1 MDRIDALLDIYLE
14 SGDFPADA
22 TEAECEEVAALA
34 ASAGMVRASAAA
46 IDSEARASM
55 PEARARFE
63 RFVVASRPS
72 APPVRVVQP
81 RRGLFGLR
89 LLTVPRMLG
98 LATALAVLIIVA
110 GLTGSRLTS
119 GPETVEAL
127 EVGDYVEMPGV
138 VTAAEGAGDDRV
150 ITVSGP
156 LGDIVVEASTETSIV
171 QSEAS
176 ADIATLQPGAQVVVA
191 GTVLASR
198 RIAAQTVAVGDP
210 SQPATEPLTLKRLRE
225 LKPNL
230 AGTVVV
236 LALSPDDAR
245 ARVVLN
251 VPGDRTYLVTIDAA
265 SARAL
270 LQLSRSLGAEVSIAR
285 KPGAAAGEFS
295 LEVASPQP
303 TGTVAVP
310 PSAPATATR
319 VPQSPSPAAERP
331 SLVRVEGVVAAIN
344 ARTVTLLTLDGRK
357 SVVIRPEARILPGE
371 SGLTA
376 GQLLSA
382 DALGHL
388 VVVRGGIDVG
398 TGAVIADI
406 VLIGQKVERPLQNR

>member
-251 VPGDRTYLVTIDAA
+251 VPGDRY
-265 SARAL
+265 ARSSIAV
-270 LQLSRSLGAEVSIAR
+270 SRSRTPLACSRRRRRRRDQRSHRDPPDARWAKVSRHPAR
-285 KPGAAAGEFS
+285 GPY
-295 LEVASPQP
+295 
-303 TGTVAVP
+303 P
-310 PSAPATATR
+310 PRRKWSHR
-319 VPQSPSPAAERP
+319 RPAA
-331 SLVRVEGVVAAIN
+331 
-344 ARTVTLLTLDGRK
+344 
-357 SVVIRPEARILPGE
+357 
-371 SGLTA
+371 
-376 GQLLSA
+376 
-382 DALGHL
+382 
-388 VVVRGGIDVG
+388 VRGCARPPGCRPWRDRCGYGRSNRRYRPHRTKGG
-398 TGAVIADI
+398 TAPPESLGRGHGGVSLRAGCVHI
-406 VLIGQKVERPLQNR
+406 PLPVSAQVQRHITEAKRL

>member
-1 MDRIDALLDIYLE
+1 MCSSDL
-14 SGDFPADA
+14 
-22 TEAECEEVAALA
+22 
-34 ASAGMVRASAAA
+34 SAG
-46 IDSEARASM
+46 
-55 PEARARFE
+55 
-63 RFVVASRPS
+63 
-72 APPVRVVQP
+72 
-81 RRGLFGLR
+81 
-89 LLTVPRMLG
+89 
-98 LATALAVLIIVA
+98 
-110 GLTGSRLTS
+110 
-119 GPETVEAL
+119 
-127 EVGDYVEMPGV
+127 
-138 VTAAEGAGDDRV
+138 
-150 ITVSGP
+150 
-156 LGDIVVEASTETSIV
+156 
-171 QSEAS
+171 
-176 ADIATLQPGAQVVVA
+176 IATLQPGAQVVVA
-191 GTVLASR
+191 GTVLATR

-236 LALSPDDAR
+236 LTLSPDGAR
-245 ARVVLN
+245 ARVVLD

-295 LEVASPQP
+295 LDVPSPQP
-303 TGTVAVP
+303 NGTVTAP

-319 VPQSPSPAAERP
+319 VPQSPSPAAQRP

-357 SVVIRPEARILPGE
+357 TVVVRPEARILPGE